1 MTEHYDVV
9 IVGGGSAGCVAAA
22 RLSEDSDRN
31 VLLLDRSP
39 DPQPLPEIIADH
51 QNVGR
56 ILLESPYIEMLP
68 APRNIDGSVFYALAG
83 RILGGGSSVNFM
95 TVIRAQS
102 SDFDRWVE
110 FGNPEWAWEKVLPA
124 YKRLESDQDYP
135 DHPSHGNSGPLYV
148 KRRYVF
154 DEIRPDGL
162 ERAFIDGAAELG
174 YPTVDDQNL
183 PNPFGVSRTAYNVK
197 DGRRQ
202 SSAVAFLGPARGR
215 PNLTIIAEALVH
227 GLDIEGDRV
236 TGVSY
241 EKDGET
247 GTVSGDQICL
257 CAGAYG
263 SPQILMLSGMGPS
276 AELERHGIQ
285 VMHGL
290 EGVGGNHQDHAVVF
304 LQYEG
309 AKDHVE
315 DWIAPGIMHNFKSD
329 PALEVSD
336 LQAIIR
342 QPAAMEGLG
351 QINTIS
357 VHLLEQR
364 TRGRVF
370 LQSTDPKVPPGIDP
384 QMLEDPGDIRAIVK
398 GMEIIDQ
405 IAKSKPMAE
414 FYGNLFQPD
423 PNEDWPKY
431 ARSTY
436 DSFHHG
442 VGTCMMGPSSH
453 PGAVVD
459 ERLRVHGMSNLWIGD
474 ASIMPVIVHAHT
486 NNTSLMIGE
495 RLSDFV
501 KEGG

>member
-95 TVIRAQS
+95 TVIRAQP

-110 FGNPEWAWEKVLPA
+110 FGNPEWAWEKVLSA

-241 EKDGET
+241 EKDGKT

-263 SPQILMLSGMGPS
+263 SPQILMLSGMGPFRRVG
-276 AELERHGIQ
+276 AARHPGDARAGGCRREPPGPRRRLLA
-285 VMHGL
+285 VRGSEGPCRGL
-290 EGVGGNHQDHAVVF
+290 DCSGHYAQF
-304 LQYEG
+304 Q
-309 AKDHVE
+309 
-315 DWIAPGIMHNFKSD
+315 SD

-342 QPAAMEGLG
+342 QPAVMEGLG

-414 FYGNLFQPD
+414 FYGNLFQP
-423 PNEDWPKY
+423 
-431 ARSTY
+431 
-436 DSFHHG
+436 
-442 VGTCMMGPSSH
+442 GPTRTGRNT
-453 PGAVVD
+453 PAPP
-459 ERLRVHGMSNLWIGD
+459 MT
-474 ASIMPVIVHAHT
+474 ASITVWAPA
-486 NNTSLMIGE
+486 
-495 RLSDFV
+495 
-501 KEGG
+501 